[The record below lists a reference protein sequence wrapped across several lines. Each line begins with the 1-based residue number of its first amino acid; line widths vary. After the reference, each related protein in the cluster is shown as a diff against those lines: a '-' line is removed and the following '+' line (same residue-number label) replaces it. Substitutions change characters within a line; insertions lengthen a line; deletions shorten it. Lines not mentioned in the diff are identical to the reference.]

1 MFVNEEGQLH
11 LARNTKGQWGRKE
24 EDGYRAESEI
34 DSCVQEDRLI
44 TEERESRVYFYYF
57 IKVNVQ

>member
-11 LARNTKGQWGRKE
+11 LVRNTKGQWGRKK

-34 DSCVQEDRLI
+34 DSCV
-44 TEERESRVYFYYF
+44 
-57 IKVNVQ
+57 